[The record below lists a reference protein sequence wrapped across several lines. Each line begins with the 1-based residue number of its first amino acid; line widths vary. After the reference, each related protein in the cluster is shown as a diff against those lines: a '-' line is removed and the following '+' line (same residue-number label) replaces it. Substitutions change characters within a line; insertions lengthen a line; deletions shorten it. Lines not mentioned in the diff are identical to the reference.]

1 MPIDAGKVVATLELE
16 TGAFSGGVKT
26 ARGLITSLGNDSL
39 SGKDKILALGTA
51 AQSLGKT
58 LTTAL
63 TLPIIAVGTAA
74 TTTFMSF
81 DDSIRQVRA
90 TMGLYDETNAAV
102 AADIELITDT
112 AKEMG
117 ATTRYSASEAAQAL
131 NYLALAGYDAQRATE
146 TLPTVLR
153 LAQAG
158 GIGLG
163 EAAQMVTGS
172 MNALGIETDRVGEFV
187 DQMAVASQ
195 KSATTVSELG
205 MAITVVGAT
214 AAKLAGGTVE
224 LSTELGIL
232 ADANIKGAEG
242 GTHLRNVI
250 LALTQPTESGAAALA
265 KYTRGVYDAEG
276 NMRSLD
282 DILGELQQSM
292 EGMTQAEKDSVLNDI
307 FNKTDLSAAQ
317 ILIAGAG
324 ERFAELSGYIR
335 ESQGAAEGMAEV
347 MEGGI
352 GGAFRNLRSATEGLA
367 IAFGEELAPMVQGA
381 ADFVTGLVR
390 AFTELDEGTRHTI
403 VTIAGIAATV
413 GPALLI
419 IGKLTTAI
427 ASINP
432 VVAAVTLGV
441 GGLIALITRLN
452 SLGGSWQKS
461 LSGRL
466 GLTVDESELENYKI
480 PTESIEGGTVT
491 ANVVIKIHNTAKS
504 AMEQIQDILT
514 DGVSEDDE
522 DYDTMCQGVYDIIDG
537 VESSIKT
544 YWDERRATLQGL
556 FDAGLISKEDFDARM
571 AEYDKAQAD
580 MESGLTTN
588 AEAVTAY
595 IATLVE
601 ANRAPTE
608 AELEYLQQLIDKLAG
623 VATEAAEATA
633 AVERGYSVAYQR
645 VVNGSAVE
653 GDAEKGAQ
661 YIEMVAAQKRAA
673 AQATAEQ
680 AEQAFGADL
689 EMYQSQMD
697 AAAET
702 MAASTEGTEEYAA
715 AQEQYNEANAKFTE
729 TLALSGQVQSE
740 LTAQMDAIEQERQA
754 MYQEMAQ
761 GAAQGVQDAE
771 ALEEKLQK
779 LADISARLDELYGE
793 NGSDTTS
800 YPDLRGAND
809 AERWLASFDRG
820 GEEYLAKIDEIQNLR
835 EDYAALAE
843 EVNGIVGPGLDT
855 WREVMSYGA
864 ANGAFETKDITTP
877 RGALDALAETY
888 GITGRSGMNLSAED
902 MAAIDQ
908 SLGSTAQS
916 ADGATEAV
924 TRTAAAFEEL
934 DGAVSEETAALEA
947 AGTERENLAQDNEKA
962 TIAAR
967 EAEEAQRAAAQAA
980 VDASDAETMAA
991 GDNEA
996 ALEAAREAAEGMNDE
1011 VTAAAEEAAAEMETF
1026 STTISGIPVEVDAA
1040 TGEIVS
1046 ICGQAVQGVGD
1057 IAAITERTINDMPSM
1072 ITIYSSYFA
1081 AGQSNGAGYVAGWNA
1096 AMAGLTMPT
1105 PPAGGSLGYTPG
1117 AGSSGGGAG
1126 GATNRGAG
1134 GRVINLTFNTS
1145 GFSPRELADAAV
1157 GQINARNSGRG
1168 LP

>member
-131 NYLALAGYDAQRATE
+131 NYLALAGYDAERATE

-352 GGAFRNLRSATEGLA
+352 GGAFRNLSSATEGLA

-480 PTESIEGGTVT
+480 PTESIEGGTVPV
-491 ANVVIKIHNTAKS
+491 NVAIEIHNTAKS

-522 DYDTMCQGVYDIIDG
+522 DYGTMCQGVYDIIDG

-740 LTAQMDAIEQERQA
+740 LTAQMDAIEQERQQ
-754 MYQEMAQ
+754 MYQNMAA

-771 ALEEKLQK
+771 ALKTDLQR
-779 LADISARLDELYGE
+779 LADLRAELDELQGE
-793 NGSDTTS
+793 HGWSDETNFNGYELWASDDIKPTI
-800 YPDLRGAND
+800 
-809 AERWLASFDRG
+809 ERILA
-820 GEEYLAKIDEIQNLR
+820 LR
-835 EDYAALAE
+835 EDIGDLNE
-843 EVNGIVGPGLDT
+843 EIGKFDLDT
-855 WREVMSYGA
+855 WREIMAYGA
-864 ANGAFETKDITTP
+864 ANGAFEETDITTP
-877 RGALDALAETY
+877 QGVTSALAETY

-902 MAAIDQ
+902 MAAIDAEM
-908 SLGSTAQS
+908 GHTAQT
-916 ADGATEAV
+916 ANTTAEAV
-924 TRTAAAFEEL
+924 GHTTAAFEEL

-947 AGTERENLAQDNEKA
+947 AGTERENLAQDNEEA

-980 VDASDAETMAA
+980 VDASDAEAMAA

-996 ALEAAREAAEGMNDE
+996 ALEAAREAASEVAASMGEE
-1011 VTAAAEEAAAEMETF
+1011 VTAAAADAAAEMETF

>member
-307 FNKTDLSAAQ
+307 FNKTDLAAAQ

-491 ANVVIKIHNTAKS
+491 ANVTIKIQQAGEDAKT
-504 AMEQIQDILT
+504 QIHRILT
-514 DGVSEDDE
+514 DGMRESQEDVDSMNS
-522 DYDTMCQGVYDIIDG
+522 YVYAIIDDL
-537 VESSIKT
+537 ESSIT
-544 YWDERRATLQGL
+544 SYWDERRATLQGL
-556 FDAGLISKEDFDARM
+556 FDEGLISKEDFDARM
-571 AEYDKAQAD
+571 AEYDQAQTD
-580 MESGLTTN
+580 MENGLTTN
-588 AEAVTAY
+588 AEAVTSY

-608 AELEYLQQLIDKLAG
+608 AELAYLQQLIDKLTG

-697 AAAET
+697 QAAAT
-702 MAASTEGTEEYAA
+702 MSANAEGSVAYTL
-715 AQEQYNEANAKFTE
+715 AQEQYNEAQAKHTE
-729 TLALSGQVQSE
+729 TLALSAQVMSE
-740 LTAQMDAIEQERQA
+740 LTAQLDAIEQERQQ
-754 MYQEMAQ
+754 MYQNMAA

-771 ALEEKLQK
+771 ALREHLQT
-779 LADISARLDELYGE
+779 LADQKAELDGLYEELGP
-793 NGSDTTS
+793 GVGDQTDFGPTAGTWLDWTGTGDTVN
-800 YPDLRGAND
+800 RVK
-809 AERWLASFDRG
+809 E
-820 GEEYLAKIDEIQNLR
+820 LR
-835 EDYAALAE
+835 E
-843 EVNGIVGPGLDT
+843 EVADLNGEIGKFNLDT
-855 WREVMSYGA
+855 WREVMAYGA
-864 ANGAFETKDITTP
+864 ANGAFEETDITTP
-877 RGALDALAETY
+877 QGVTSALSEAY
-888 GITGRSGMNLSAED
+888 GITPEVSGGLSVTAED

-967 EAEEAQRAAAQAA
+967 EAEEARETAATRRARAAP
-980 VDASDAETMAA
+980 DSGTAS
-991 GDNEA
+991 
-996 ALEAAREAAEGMNDE
+996 REPM
-1011 VTAAAEEAAAEMETF
+1011 
-1026 STTISGIPVEVDAA
+1026 
-1040 TGEIVS
+1040 
-1046 ICGQAVQGVGD
+1046 
-1057 IAAITERTINDMPSM
+1057 
-1072 ITIYSSYFA
+1072 
-1081 AGQSNGAGYVAGWNA
+1081 
-1096 AMAGLTMPT
+1096 
-1105 PPAGGSLGYTPG
+1105 PPAPLPPGS
-1117 AGSSGGGAG
+1117 
-1126 GATNRGAG
+1126 
-1134 GRVINLTFNTS
+1134 
-1145 GFSPRELADAAV
+1145 
-1157 GQINARNSGRG
+1157 
-1168 LP
+1168 